1 MKTRYLAL
9 AALVAAGGAVS
20 PLPASAM
27 PDDAADGYS
36 CHELWVMRNQ
46 IYRDNGY
53 CFKTKKARS
62 YFGNG
67 GCWVDD
73 QSDVG
78 LSSKEMKLVLKYKHW
93 EAMKGC

>member
-27 PDDAADGYS
+27 PADAAAVVS
-36 CHELWVMRNQ
+36 CQDIWVMRNQ
-46 IYRDNGY
+46 IYKDNGY
-53 CFKTKKARS
+53 CFKTKKARN

-73 QSDVG
+73 ESDVPM
-78 LSSKEMKLVLKYKHW
+78 SSKETKLVLNYRHW
-93 EAMKGC
+93 EKVKGC

>member
-27 PDDAADGYS
+27 SADTAAVVS
-36 CHELWVMRNQ
+36 CQDIWVMRNQ
-46 IYRDNGY
+46 IYKDNGY
-53 CFKTKKARS
+53 CFKTKKART

-73 QSDVG
+73 ESDVQM
-78 LSSKEMKLVLKYKHW
+78 SSKERKLVLKYRHW
-93 EAMKGC
+93 ESVKGC

>member
-27 PDDAADGYS
+27 PGDAADVLS
-36 CHELWVMRNQ
+36 CQDIWVMRNQ
-46 IYRDNGY
+46 IYKDNGY
-53 CFKTKKARS
+53 CFKTEKART

-73 QSDVG
+73 ESDVQM
-78 LSSKEMKLVLKYKHW
+78 SSKERKLVLKYRHW
-93 EAMKGC
+93 ETIKSC

>member
-1 MKTRYLAL
+1 MKSRYLAL
-9 AALVAAGGAVS
+9 AALVAAGAGS

-27 PDDAADGYS
+27 PDDAAAVVS
-36 CHELWVMRNQ
+36 CQDIWVMRNQ
-46 IYRDNGY
+46 IYKDHGY
-53 CFKTKKARS
+53 CFKTKRARN

-73 QSDVG
+73 ESDVG

-93 EAMKGC
+93 ETVKGC

>member
-9 AALVAAGGAVS
+9 AALVAATGAVS
-20 PLPASAM
+20 TLPVSAM
-27 PDDAADGYS
+27 PNGPVDALS

-46 IYRDNGY
+46 IYKDNGY
-53 CFKTKKARS
+53 CFKTKKARN

-73 QSDVG
+73 EGDVS
-78 LSSKEMKLVLKYKHW
+78 LSSKETKLVLKYRHW
-93 EAMKGC
+93 EMVKGC

>member
-1 MKTRYLAL
+1 MRIRHP
-9 AALVAAGGAVS
+9 AV
-20 PLPASAM
+20 
-27 PDDAADGYS
+27 
-36 CHELWVMRNQ
+36 
-46 IYRDNGY
+46 Y
-53 CFKTKKARS
+53 CFKTKKARK

-93 EAMKGC
+93 ETVKGC